1 MHTWRF
7 KKLSGTLDEGAVA
20 VRWTSSMYM
29 RWEAGEP
36 GPDLVIEAGN
46 RGELGEGI

>member
-20 VRWTSSMYM
+20 VRWTSMYM

-36 GPDLVIEAGN
+36 VPDLVIEAGN
-46 RGELGEGI
+46 RGEA